1 LFPYIHLGP
10 ITIGTFGLFMWLAFV
25 AAFFVWRADLRRRAI
40 NADVHTMVAIIA
52 LAGVAGAKL
61 YHVLENG
68 SELVRDPVGE
78 IFSRTGFAWFGG
90 FLGGVIAMVLLA
102 KRYRVPILRLMDSA
116 APAAALG
123 YAVGRIGCLTSGDG
137 DYGTPTKLPW
147 GMSFPPPALDPSGPH
162 CIFAGWPEDC
172 RVHPTPIYELLAGLV
187 IAWLLWRMATKRPP
201 GYVVGWFFVLS
212 GAARFAVEFI
222 RLNPRIYWGMS
233 NAQVASLASIIIGIG
248 LLFYAM
254 RSGSLHPARSNAS

>member
-1 LFPYIHLGP
+1 LLPYIHLGP

-25 AAFFVWRADLRRRAI
+25 AAFFVWRADLTRRVI
-40 NADVHTMVAIIA
+40 HADVHTMVAVIA
-52 LAGVAGAKL
+52 IAGVVGAKL
-61 YHVLENG
+61 YHVLENP
-68 SELVRDPVGE
+68 SALRMDPVGE

-90 FLGGVIAMVLLA
+90 FLGGVIAMALLA

-137 DYGTPTKLPW
+137 DYGTPTNLPW
-147 GMSFPPPALDPSGPH
+147 GMSFPPPALDPSGPY
-162 CIFAGWPEDC
+162 CTLYGFPESC
-172 RVHPTPIYELLAGLV
+172 RMHPTPIYELLAGIV
-187 IAWLLWRMATKRPP
+187 ITWLLWRMATTRPA
-201 GYVVGWFFVLS
+201 GSVVGWFFVLS

-233 NAQVASLASIIIGIG
+233 NAQVASLASIVVGIVM
-248 LLFYAM
+248 LFYAM
-254 RSGSLHPARSNAS
+254 RSGSLRPARSSAS

>member
-1 LFPYIHLGP
+1 MLPYIHLGP

-40 NADVHTMVAIIA
+40 RADVHTMVAMLAI
-52 LAGVAGAKL
+52 AGVAGAKL
-61 YHVLENG
+61 YHVLERPAD
-68 SELVRDPVGE
+68 LMRDPIGE
-78 IFSRTGFAWFGG
+78 LFSRTGFAWFGG
-90 FLGGVIAMVLLA
+90 FLGGVIAILLLA

-137 DYGTPTKLPW
+137 DYGTPTRLPW
-147 GMSFPPPALDPSGPH
+147 GMSFPPPALDPSGPY
-162 CIFAGWPEDC
+162 CTLYGLPENC
-172 RVHPTPIYELLAGLV
+172 RMHPTPIYELLAGIL
-187 IAWLLWRMATKRPP
+187 IAWLLWRMAATRPA

-212 GAARFAVEFI
+212 GMARFAVEFI

-233 NAQVASLASIIIGIG
+233 NAQVASLASVAVGIG
-248 LLFYAM
+248 LLVYAT
-254 RSGSLHPARSNAS
+254 RSGSLHPARSSAS

>member
-1 LFPYIHLGP
+1 LLPYIHLGP

-40 NADVHTMVAIIA
+40 NADVHTMVAIVA
-52 LAGVAGAKL
+52 LAGVVGAKL
-61 YHVLENG
+61 YHVLERS
-68 SELVRDPVGE
+68 SELIRDPVGE

-90 FLGGVIAMVLLA
+90 FLGGMIAMVLLA
-102 KRYRVPILRLMDSA
+102 KHYRVPVLRLMDSA

-137 DYGTPTKLPW
+137 DYGTPTNLPW

-162 CIFAGWPEDC
+162 CTFYGLPETC
-172 RVHPTPIYELLAGLV
+172 RMHPTPIYELLVG
-187 IAWLLWRMATKRPP
+187 IAITWLLWRMATTRPA

-222 RLNPRIYWGMS
+222 RLNPRIYWGVS
-233 NAQVASLASIIIGIG
+233 NAQVASLASIVVGAV
-248 LLFYAM
+248 LLLVAT
-254 RSGSLHPARSNAS
+254 RSGSLRPARSSAS